1 MNQFKNKILLTLILF
16 VFAVI
21 VIKAQNNNS
30 IKAQTGISDSTNL
43 TNIIVDSLPDLISKT
58 NLIKNI
64 KYDSSDINI
73 RSVDSSKIKSYLR
86 EKDFSYFEDPEFTMT
101 LWERL
106 KNWINKQF
114 AKLLDL
120 DSEGTAWE
128 IFQYILIAFAVIAI
142 IFGLYKSE
150 LKGLFFSNPKNRVK
164 SSEVIE
170 DIHSINFEE
179 LIEAAIKNKNYRY
192 AIRLNYLRT
201 LKILSDKEI
210 INWKI
215 DKTNRDYFSEIKQS
229 TLKIKFENI
238 TLDFESIWYGGIEV
252 NQNDYN
258 ELLVNY
264 SDVSSLLEKNQ

>member
-1 MNQFKNKILLTLILF
+1 MNQFKNKILLLIILF
-16 VFAVI
+16 VFTLI
-21 VIKAQNNNS
+21 VIKPQNSNS
-30 IKAQTGISDSTNL
+30 IKAQTVISDSTNL
-43 TNIIVDSLPDLISKT
+43 NNTIVDSLPDLISKI
-58 NLIKNI
+58 NYINSI
-64 KYDSSDINI
+64 RYDSSDVTE
-73 RSVDSSKIKSYLR
+73 RFVDSTKIKAYL
-86 EKDFSYFEDPEFTMT
+86 KDKGFSYFEDPEFTMT

-106 KNWINKQF
+106 KDWISKQF
-114 AKLLDL
+114 DKLLDL
-120 DSEGTAWE
+120 DSEGTAWD

-150 LKGLFFSNPKNRVK
+150 LKGLFFSNQKNEIN
-164 SSEVIE
+164 SFEVIE

-179 LIEAAIKNKNYRY
+179 LIEEAIKNRNYRY

-215 DKTNRDYFSEIKQS
+215 DKTNHEYFSEIKQS
-229 TLKIKFENI
+229 TLKIKFEKI

-252 NQNDYN
+252 NQNDYK
-258 ELLVNY
+258 ELLLNY

>member
-101 LWERL
+101 LWEGL
-106 KNWINKQF
+106 KDWISKQF

-128 IFQYILIAFAVIAI
+128 VFQYILIAFAFIVI

>member
-1 MNQFKNKILLTLILF
+1 LNQFKNKILLTLILF

-101 LWERL
+101 LWEGL
-106 KNWINKQF
+106 KDWISKQF